1 MVMQVSAK
9 HQFVGSIPTITFILC
24 EAYYILSIDNGLTDF
39 SVISTQIG
47 ALSMEPNQFIL
58 GGVCG
63 YIVITG
69 FVKLYREKGLNVM
82 PLKPKSKFPFLDE
95 WKQYQ
100 TEKYNGDF
108 DPNQN
113 GAVICGESSGGLI
126 VIDLDDKALADT
138 VFKDFEGLKKKTLVV
153 ETGKGY
159 HIYTK
164 PKGSL
169 PDISIR
175 TINENGQRVD
185 IQCQGTYVLIPG
197 SIHPDTGKEYKIIS
211 STLDIDEID
220 LDGFIKNLG
229 SVGFNIE
236 GKRKKIVEI
245 LKGVKEGERNDSVF
259 RLAMGLRHSFG
270 YKAPELLYHC
280 GVFNEHLVFPPLSDL
295 EIKNIVQ
302 SAISYDIN
310 EIRFKEVLEEASKPL
325 KELHLKYDDKFWKI
339 IEDHC
344 KKAGVS
350 TNALLLYCD
359 SGSHDMPNDPQ
370 NDKHKSHII
379 TIKYK

>member
-1 MVMQVSAK
+1 
-9 HQFVGSIPTITFILC
+9 
-24 EAYYILSIDNGLTDF
+24 
-39 SVISTQIG
+39 
-47 ALSMEPNQFIL
+47 
-58 GGVCG
+58 
-63 YIVITG
+63 
-69 FVKLYREKGLNVM
+69 M

-113 GAVICGESSGGLI
+113 GAVICGGSSGGLV
-126 VIDLDDKALADT
+126 VIDLDDKALADV

-169 PDISIR
+169 PDVSIR
-175 TINENGQRVD
+175 TSNENGQRVD

-236 GKRKKIVEI
+236 GRRKKIVDI
-245 LKGVKEGERNDSVF
+245 LKGVKKGERNDSVF
-259 RLAMGLRHSFG
+259 RLSMGLRHSFG
-270 YKAPELLYHC
+270 YKASELLYHC
-280 GVFNEHLVFPPLSDL
+280 GVFNQHKVFPPLSDL

-302 SAISYDIN
+302 SAMSYDIDK
-310 EIRFKEVLEEASKPL
+310 IRFKDVLEEVNKPL
-325 KELHLKYDDKFWKI
+325 TELSLKYDDKFWRQ

-344 KKAGVS
+344 KKTGVS
-350 TNALLLYCD
+350 NNTLLFHCD
-359 SGSHDMPNDPQ
+359 SCSQDMPNDPQ

>member
-1 MVMQVSAK
+1 MVAN
-9 HQFVGSIPTITFILC
+9 HTFVGSTPTTASFILYDNYC
-24 EAYYILSIDNGLTDF
+24 ILSIDNGLTDF

-69 FVKLYREKGLNVM
+69 FVKLYRDKGLNVM

-100 TEKYNGDF
+100 TQQYIGEF
-108 DPNQN
+108 EPEQN
-113 GAVICGESSGGLI
+113 GAVICGESSGGLV

-175 TINENGQRVD
+175 TINEKGQRVD

-197 SIHPDTGKEYKIIS
+197 SIHPDTVKVYKIIS
-211 STLDIDEID
+211 ITLVIDDIV
-220 LDGFIKNLG
+220 LDGFLKNLG

-236 GKRKKIVEI
+236 
-245 LKGVKEGERNDSVF
+245 
-259 RLAMGLRHSFG
+259 
-270 YKAPELLYHC
+270 
-280 GVFNEHLVFPPLSDL
+280 
-295 EIKNIVQ
+295 
-302 SAISYDIN
+302 
-310 EIRFKEVLEEASKPL
+310 
-325 KELHLKYDDKFWKI
+325 
-339 IEDHC
+339 
-344 KKAGVS
+344 
-350 TNALLLYCD
+350 
-359 SGSHDMPNDPQ
+359 
-370 NDKHKSHII
+370 
-379 TIKYK
+379 